1 MRQAK
6 LAFRAYFLVHYVV
19 LYSLIIFQESC
30 MKIEP
35 LYDKVVIKPLSAE
48 EVTKSG
54 IVLPD
59 TVDKEKP
66 MQGEVVAVGPG
77 KRLDSGQVGPMSVSV
92 GDTVLFTKYAPD
104 EVEIDEEDYLVIE
117 EEKILGIIRK

>member
-1 MRQAK
+1 
-6 LAFRAYFLVHYVV
+6 
-19 LYSLIIFQESC
+19 

-35 LYDKVVIKPLSAE
+35 LFDKVVIKPLTQE
-48 EVTKSG
+48 EVTTSG

-77 KRLDSGQVGPMSVSV
+77 KRLDNGQIAPVSVKV

-104 EVEIDEEDYLVIE
+104 EVEVDDEEYLVIE
-117 EEKILGIIRK
+117 EDKILGIVRK

>member
-1 MRQAK
+1 MRG
-6 LAFRAYFLVHYVV
+6 
-19 LYSLIIFQESC
+19 

-35 LYDKVVIKPLSAE
+35 LYDKVVIKPLSQE

-54 IVLPD
+54 IVLPE

-77 KRLDSGQVGPMSVSV
+77 KQLDNGQRAAMSVKA
-92 GDTVLFTKYAPD
+92 GDKVLFTKYAPD
-104 EVEIDEEDYLVIE
+104 EVEIDDEEYLVIE
-117 EEKILGIIRK
+117 EEKILAVLRD

>member
-1 MRQAK
+1 MK
-6 LAFRAYFLVHYVV
+6 
-19 LYSLIIFQESC
+19 

-35 LYDKVVIKPLSAE
+35 LHDKVVIKPLSEE
-48 EVTKSG
+48 EVTASG

-59 TVDKEKP
+59 TVDREKP

-77 KRLDSGQVGPMSVSV
+77 KLMDSGERSPMSVSV

-104 EVEIDEEDYLVIE
+104 GVEIDNEDYLVIDE
-117 EEKILGIIRK
+117 DKILGIIRK

>member
-1 MRQAK
+1 
-6 LAFRAYFLVHYVV
+6 
-19 LYSLIIFQESC
+19 

-35 LYDKVVIKPLSAE
+35 LFDKVLIKPLTKE
-48 EVTKSG
+48 EITASG

-59 TVDKEKP
+59 TADKEKP

-77 KRLDSGQVGPMSVSV
+77 KRLESGTVVPVSVKV

-104 EVEIDEEDYLVIE
+104 EVEVDDEEYLVIE
-117 EEKILGIIRK
+117 EDKILGIVRK